1 MVFKN
6 VFIGINVLLFSSPLF
21 SQTGTIRG
29 RVFNE
34 QNNEAIPFAN
44 IGIVGTNTG
53 TSTDI
58 DGNYRLINL
67 SPGIY
72 NVSVSCLGYKN
83 KTIFEIQATSAK
95 TTFIDIALESVTAE
109 LEAVEVK
116 ASSFN
121 KTEESPVSLRTI
133 GIDEIQRN
141 PGGNR
146 DISKVIQ
153 SLPGVA
159 STASFRNDIIIRGG
173 APNENRFY
181 LDGIE
186 VPNINHFATQGSSG
200 GPVGMINVN
209 FIREVDFY
217 SGAFPSNRGN
227 ALSSVM
233 EFKQKDG
240 NSEKLAGTFT
250 IGSSDYGLMLDGP
263 LGKKSTYMLS
273 IRKSYLQLL
282 FKALKLPFLPVYND
296 LQFKQKI
303 QLNNKNQITLIGLGA
318 IDDFKLNTSVN
329 DKVEDQETVE
339 RNDYILG
346 YLPVNTQWNY
356 TIGANYKHFA
366 DKSYQTV
373 VLSRNHL
380 TNNTVKYFNND
391 NSSRDNLILDYTS
404 QEIENKLRIE
414 NTWRDKG
421 YKINTGVNAENVSY
435 TNSTFN
441 KRFLPAGVTI
451 IDFESVL
458 NFNKY
463 GAFVQVSKNMLAERL
478 TLSLGLRTDFSDY
491 SNDMTNPINQLSPRF
506 SLAYAITEKL
516 SFNFNTGRYYQLPP
530 YTVLGYRDST
540 DQLVNKENHV
550 TYIKADHIVAGFAYE
565 LKSDARITLEGFY
578 KMYNEYPL
586 LLNDSISLAN
596 LGGDFGVIGN
606 EPVSSASDGRS
617 YGAELL
623 IQQKLYKGIYGI
635 LAYTFVRSEFK
646 DKTSTFKPSS
656 WDNRHIISLT
666 AGKKFKKNWE
676 TGIKWRLMGG
686 APYTP
691 YDIATSSLKTV
702 WDVTSQAIPDYNRLN
717 TLRLSPSHSLDIRLD
732 KKYYFNKWAL
742 NAYIDIQNIYNYQTE
757 LQPYLNVK
765 KDAQGV
771 LLTDPNNPAAY
782 QIYYIRNTSGTLLP
796 SLGIMIEF

>member
-1 MVFKN
+1 MAFKCLLS
-6 VFIGINVLLFSSPLF
+6 GIVLLFSSSLF
-21 SQTGTIRG
+21 SQTGTIKG

-44 IGIVGTNTG
+44 IGIAG
-53 TSTDI
+53 TSTSTLTDM
-58 DGNYRLINL
+58 DGNYQLINL
-67 SPGIY
+67 SPGVY

-83 KTIFEIQATSAK
+83 KTIFEVQATSAK
-95 TTFIDIALESVTAE
+95 TTFIDIALESATAE

-116 ASSFN
+116 ASPFN

-133 GIDEIQRN
+133 GVDEIQRN

-250 IGSSDYGLMLDGP
+250 VGSSDYGLMLDGP

-296 LQFKQKI
+296 MQFKQKI

-329 DKVEDQETVE
+329 DKVEDQETIE

-356 TIGANYKHFA
+356 TIGANYRHFA

-380 TNNTVKYFNND
+380 TNNAVKYFNND
-391 NSSRDNLILDYTS
+391 NSSGDNLILDYTS

-414 NTWRDKG
+414 TTWRDKG
-421 YKINTGVNAENVSY
+421 YKINAGLNAENVSY

-441 KRFLPAGVTI
+441 KRSLPTGVTI
-451 IDFESVL
+451 IDFESAL

-463 GAFVQVSKNMLAERL
+463 GFFIQASKNMLAERL

-491 SNDMTNPINQLSPRF
+491 SNDMINPLDQLSPRF
-506 SLAYAITEKL
+506 SVAYSITKKL

-540 DQLVNKENHV
+540 DQLVNKANNV

-578 KMYNEYPL
+578 KMYNKYPL

-623 IQQKLYKGIYGI
+623 IQQKLYKGFYGI

-646 DKTSTFKPSS
+646 DKTGTFKPSS

-676 TGIKWRLMGG
+676 AGIKWRLLGG

-717 TLRLSPSHSLDIRLD
+717 TLRLSPSHSLDIRID

-771 LLTDPNNPAAY
+771 PLTDPNNPAAY
-782 QIYYIRNTSGTLLP
+782 QTYNIRNTSGTLLP

>member
-1 MVFKN
+1 MAFKCLLS
-6 VFIGINVLLFSSPLF
+6 GIVLLFSSSLF
-21 SQTGTIRG
+21 SQTGTIKG

-34 QNNEAIPFAN
+34 QNNEAIPFAS

-58 DGNYRLINL
+58 DGNYQLINL
-67 SPGIY
+67 SPGVY
-72 NVSVSCLGYKN
+72 NLSVSCLGYKN
-83 KTIFEIQATSAK
+83 KTIFEVQATSAK
-95 TTFIDIALESVTAE
+95 TTFIDIALESATAE

-116 ASSFN
+116 ASPFN

-133 GIDEIQRN
+133 GSDEIQRN

-250 IGSSDYGLMLDGP
+250 VGSSDYGLMLDGP

-296 LQFKQKI
+296 MQFKQKMR
-303 QLNNKNQITLIGLGA
+303 LNNKNQITLIGLGA

-329 DKVEDQETVE
+329 DKVKDQETIE
-339 RNDYILG
+339 RNEYILG

-356 TIGANYKHFA
+356 TIGANYRHFA
-366 DKSYQTV
+366 DKSFQTV

-380 TNNTVKYFNND
+380 TNNAVKYFNND

-414 NTWRDKG
+414 TTWRDKG
-421 YKINTGVNAENVSY
+421 YKINAGLNAENVSY

-441 KRFLPAGVTI
+441 KRSLPTGVTI
-451 IDFESVL
+451 IDFESAL

-463 GAFVQVSKNMLAERL
+463 GAFVQASKNMLAERL

-491 SNDMTNPINQLSPRF
+491 SNDMINPIDQLSPRF

-530 YTVLGYRDST
+530 YTVMGYRDST
-540 DQLVNKENHV
+540 DQLVNKENHI

-578 KMYNEYPL
+578 KMYNKYPL

-623 IQQKLYKGIYGI
+623 IQQKLYKGFYGI

-676 TGIKWRLMGG
+676 AGIKWRLLGG

-717 TLRLSPSHSLDIRLD
+717 TLRLSPSHSLDIRID

-771 LLTDPNNPAAY
+771 PLTDPNNPAAY
-782 QIYYIRNTSGTLLP
+782 QTYYIRNTSGTLLP

>member
-1 MVFKN
+1 MAFKN
-6 VFIGINVLLFSSPLF
+6 VFIVINLLLFALPLF

-67 SPGIY
+67 SPGVY

-83 KTIFEIQATSAK
+83 KTIFEVQATSAK
-95 TTFIDIALESVTAE
+95 TTFIDIALESATAE
-109 LEAVEVK
+109 LQAVEVK
-116 ASSFN
+116 ASPFN

-273 IRKSYLQLL
+273 IRRSYLQLL

-296 LQFKQKI
+296 MQFKQKI

-329 DKVEDQETVE
+329 DKVKDQETIE
-339 RNDYILG
+339 RNNYILG

-356 TIGANYKHFA
+356 TIGANYRHFA

-380 TNNTVKYFNND
+380 TNNAVKYFNND

-414 NTWRDKG
+414 TTWRDKG
-421 YKINTGVNAENVSY
+421 YKINAGLNAENVSY

-441 KRFLPAGVTI
+441 KRSLPAGVTI
-451 IDFESVL
+451 IDFESAL

-463 GAFVQVSKNMLAERL
+463 GAFVQASKNMLAERL

-491 SNDMTNPINQLSPRF
+491 SNDMSNPIDQLSPRF

-540 DQLVNKENHV
+540 AQLVNKENNV

-565 LKSDARITLEGFY
+565 LKSDARITVEGFY
-578 KMYNEYPL
+578 KMYNKYPL

-623 IQQKLYKGIYGI
+623 IQQKLYKGFYGI

-676 TGIKWRLMGG
+676 AGIKWRLLGG

-717 TLRLSPSHSLDIRLD
+717 TLRLSPSHSLDIRID

-742 NAYIDIQNIYNYQTE
+742 NAYIDVQNIYNYQTE

-782 QIYYIRNTSGTLLP
+782 QTYYIRNTSGTLLP